1 MARRLSS
8 LTAAIALVVYAA
20 PAHAVLQDFGP
31 ISARTNFPTWYRD
44 LNGVPLQSCL
54 STSDSPNAPGTPMC
68 FPIVPNPAG
77 YAGNLGDEFFYSD
90 LVLSASGP
98 GFSVKYLAAL
108 ESAYVNGTP
117 VKGDEM
123 VFARIRVVISATV
136 PGTYKVTHPYGV
148 DIFPDVQPGP
158 RAVFFTE
165 DVGLVPAQFGV
176 ALKGRVG
183 PFPAWDFVDPGFTLN
198 VTTPTG
204 VVEQFLGDPNLAHTF
219 TGSPF
224 GTNFLRVDGPTG
236 SNISGV
242 GDDFVQTPLANV
254 LGQLYTA
261 PIPTPLR
268 ITRSSYSRDAATGVT
283 SIDVFANT
291 APGKQL
297 IVSGADLPTTQMI
310 TDGAGRYI
318 SHVELAPGVIPP
330 ASITVTNVTDVP
342 ASATSAGVS
351 DLVAVSSATF
361 DSLTKTLKV
370 TAASSDQVAPPLL
383 SVLGPVGGPM
393 AAGSYSTVLSGL
405 WPQDVTVASSAGGS
419 HTEDV
424 LVLPNLLNIGAP
436 APVAVADAITVD
448 MNGTFTFSPA
458 ANDVVALP
466 VAAAFV
472 VVPAANGTATSG
484 AGGVITYK
492 PALNFSGTD
501 TFSYVAQDATG
512 KFTNVATVTATVRF
526 VAVAP
531 TANADSFA
539 VLQNSTVLAGRT
551 VSVIAN
557 DFAAAGT
564 TINPASV
571 TIVTAPLHGTAVAN
585 ADGTVTY
592 TPALRYAGADS
603 FRYTVANTAG
613 TASAAATVSIVVE
626 GGAETLSLSKADYR
640 VSTGQWTIVG
650 STNWFGPTLT
660 TSTVTCWVGKGV
672 AVGPKIGTQLI
683 DTAGKFQLVAAGV
696 AGPDATNVFTCQSS
710 NSTAPAGTTTA
721 ASGVLY
727 GVVTRR

>member
-1 MARRLSS
+1 MARRLTPLVAAFAVLVHASS
-8 LTAAIALVVYAA
+8 
-20 PAHAVLQDFGP
+20 AHAVLQDFGP

-44 LNGVPLQSCL
+44 LNGVALQSCL

-77 YAGNLGDEFFYSD
+77 FAGNLGDEFFYSD
-90 LVLSASGP
+90 LVMAASGP
-98 GFSVKYLAAL
+98 GFTVKYLAAL
-108 ESAYVNGTP
+108 ESAYANGTP
-117 VKGDEM
+117 VKGDEI

-165 DVGLVPAQFGV
+165 DVGLSPGAFGL

-198 VTTPTG
+198 VTTPAG
-204 VVEQFLGDPNLAHTF
+204 AVEQFLGDPNIAHTF

-224 GTNFLRVDGPTG
+224 GSNFLRVDGPVG

-242 GDDFVQTPLANV
+242 GDDFVQTPLANI
-254 LGQLYTA
+254 LGHRYTA

-283 SIDVFANT
+283 SIDVFATT

-297 IVSGADLPTTQMI
+297 IVSGADLPTTQLT
-310 TDGAGRYI
+310 TDGTGRYLA
-318 SHVELAPGVIPP
+318 HVELAPGVIPP
-330 ASITVTNVTDVP
+330 ASVTITNVTDVP
-342 ASATSAGVS
+342 ASAVSAAVS

-383 SVLGPVGGPM
+383 SVLGPVGGAM
-393 AAGSYSTVLSGL
+393 AAGAYSTVLAGL
-405 WPQDVTVASSAGGS
+405 WPQDVTVSSTAGGS

-424 LVLPNLLNIGAP
+424 LVLPNLLDIGAP
-436 APVAVADAITVD
+436 APVAVADAVATDSNTAV
-448 MNGTFTFSPA
+448 TFNPT

-466 VAAAFV
+466 VVAAFV

-484 AGGVITYK
+484 AGGAITYK

-512 KFTNVATVTATVRF
+512 KFTNVATVAVTVRF
-526 VAVAP
+526 VAAAP

-539 VLQNSTVLAGRT
+539 MIQNAATLAGRT
-551 VSVIAN
+551 YNVIAN
-557 DFAAAGT
+557 DFAAPGT
-564 TINPASV
+564 AINPASV
-571 TIVTAPLHGTAVAN
+571 TIVTAPLHGSVVVN
-585 ADGTVTY
+585 GDGTVTY

-613 TASAAATVSIVVE
+613 AVSAAATVNIVVE
-626 GGAETLSLSKADYR
+626 GG
-640 VSTGQWTIVG
+640 
-650 STNWFGPTLT
+650 
-660 TSTVTCWVGKGV
+660 
-672 AVGPKIGTQLI
+672 
-683 DTAGKFQLVAAGV
+683 
-696 AGPDATNVFTCQSS
+696 
-710 NSTAPAGTTTA
+710 
-721 ASGVLY
+721 
-727 GVVTRR
+727 